1 MPTAHQVFDEM
12 LRSGI
17 RPPLQALG
25 FGGSGSTFT
34 WPAPNAIAHL
44 GFQKSQLSNDGAV
57 KFTVNVTVADRSKW
71 DLLRQTRPHLPE
83 EPLPNTRYAKEIWQ
97 RRIDRLIPDERHRW
111 WWVEADGNWMGVA
124 NEVVEA
130 ITAYVVPV
138 LRKRTT
144 TLS

>member
-1 MPTAHQVFDEM
+1 M
-12 LRSGI
+12 
-17 RPPLQALG
+17 
-25 FGGSGSTFT
+25 
-34 WPAPNAIAHL
+34 
-44 GFQKSQLSNDGAV
+44 
-57 KFTVNVTVADRSKW
+57 TVADRSKW